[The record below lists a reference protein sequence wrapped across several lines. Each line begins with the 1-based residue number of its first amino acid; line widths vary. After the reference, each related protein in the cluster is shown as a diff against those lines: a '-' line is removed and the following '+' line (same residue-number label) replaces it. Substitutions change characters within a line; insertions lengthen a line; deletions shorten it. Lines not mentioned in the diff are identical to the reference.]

1 MQEVWYGRFLHKT
14 TVWMHSTSDMT
25 SRGLRKTKMIV
36 VLVVVFEVL
45 GILSAVHAVMSV
57 RTPQGSIA
65 WAVSLVTFPYVSV
78 PAYWVFGRN
87 KFQGYVLAR
96 RKETDSLSEV
106 IRQANAQL
114 DPESVDEHVDRGA
127 IRAAETLARLPLTDG
142 NLADLLVDGEAT
154 FDSIFE
160 GIEAAEHYALVQFY
174 IVRDDVLGRK
184 LQDKLIAA
192 AGRGVQVFFLYD
204 EVGSVG
210 LSAAYRSRFLDAG
223 IVPRPFHSRKGSGNR
238 FQLNFRNH
246 RKTVVVDGKVAW
258 IGGHNVGDEYMG
270 RDPSFGNWRDTHIR
284 LEGPAAIG
292 AQLAFVEDWRWATD
306 TMPEGLNWIPARASN
321 SDMRALV
328 IPTGPAD
335 EMETASLIFTG
346 AINAARERIWI
357 ASPYFVPDDA
367 VVQALQLAGLRG
379 VDVRIL
385 IPEKADSTLVTL
397 AAYAFFARI
406 KAAGVKFYRY
416 QDGFLHQKVVLVDDS
431 FATVGTAN
439 FDNRSFRLNFEIT
452 AVIANTDFAA
462 DVASM
467 LTVDFSNSRL
477 MEQDEYDLKPLWFK
491 FAVRTAHLTAP
502 IL

>member
-1 MQEVWYGRFLHKT
+1 MMRK
-14 TVWMHSTSDMT
+14 
-25 SRGLRKTKMIV
+25 GLGKTKIIV
-36 VLVVVFEVL
+36 SLVIVFQVL
-45 GILSAVHAVMSV
+45 GILSAIHAVMNV
-57 RTPQGSIA
+57 RTSQGSIA

-96 RKETDSLSEV
+96 RKEIDSLSEV
-106 IRQANAQL
+106 LRQANVQL
-114 DPESVDEHVDRGA
+114 NVASVDGSEDRGG
-127 IRAAETLARLPLTDG
+127 IRAAETLARSPVTDG
-142 NLADLLVDGEAT
+142 NGAELLIDGPAT

-160 GIEAAEHYALVQFY
+160 GIDAAEHYVLVQFY
-174 IVRDDVLGRK
+174 IVRDDELGRD
-184 LQDKLIAA
+184 LQDRLIDAA
-192 AGRGVQVFFLYD
+192 KRGVQVFFLYD
-204 EVGSVG
+204 EIGSAG
-210 LSAAYRSRFLDAG
+210 LTVAFRNRFLDAG

-270 RDPSFGNWRDTHIR
+270 RNPNFGNWRDTHVR
-284 LEGPAAIG
+284 LEGPSAIG

-306 TMPEGLNWIPARASN
+306 TIPEGLNWVPTLASGAN
-321 SDMRALV
+321 MRALV

-335 EMETASLIFTG
+335 EMESASLMFTG
-346 AINAARERIWI
+346 AINAAKERIWI

-367 VVQALQLAGLRG
+367 VVQALQLASLRG

-385 IPEKADSTLVTL
+385 IPEKADSKLVTL
-397 AAYAFFARI
+397 AAYAFFVKI
-406 KAAGVKFYRY
+406 KAAGVEFYRY

-452 AVIANTDFAA
+452 AAISNAEFTAEVATMLEADFANA
-462 DVASM
+462 
-467 LTVDFSNSRL
+467 RL
-477 MEQDEYDLKPLWFK
+477 MEPDEYDQKPLWFK
-491 FAVRTAHLTAP
+491 FAVRMAHLTAP
-502 IL
+502 VL